1 MAENRSLVKDLF
13 TQIEQRI
20 FFGDRLK
27 EKQFLS
33 LSNPG
38 QYVKSSLD
46 ESNLDDLF
54 IQSALVDQ
62 SLAASW
68 IYKEQVGRLSDI
80 YGEILEFAKLPQLRL
95 SPDERQE
102 IKDLEQWIRDNMAN
116 YDRFGNRYEELAD
129 EYDYLSK
136 ENPTSPSLGRLLEKK
151 NRYMRD
157 WETLGRKLEY
167 ERKQARII
175 YLNSGDPNTWWL
187 SVRELYDNS
196 KKTTTTGGILKEFY
210 PTIFFPAVADWS
222 SSSWAKISM
231 ETYERDSSYYSRST
245 SWSAGAGAGWGLW
258 TVGVSA
264 GGSTREE
271 RFNTETERFGIEFE
285 FLRVRLIR
293 PWLKDSIFSL
303 KSWAWKRIHDSTLLS
318 DGGNIDLPIPIEPLG
333 RMPVV
338 VTSLL
343 VARNLK
349 ISASWSEFD
358 KELIQS
364 SFRGGL
370 SVGYGPFRLRGSY
383 SQDSTSIDETYKFEN
398 NTLSIDA
405 PQIIGYL
412 GTVLPKCPDPDLTL
426 PWETIPNLSPT
437 TTDRLLK
444 REYRAL
450 KEAEWQAQIFLDKKE
465 AILAEMKK
473 EIQLEVGRFQE
484 AALENLLSIEDN
496 SIIEQLGTEGGNP
509 HSA

>member
-1 MAENRSLVKDLF
+1 MPENRSLVKDLF

-38 QYVKSSLD
+38 QFVKLTLD
-46 ESNLDDLF
+46 ESNQDDLF
-54 IQSALVDQ
+54 IQSSLVDQ
-62 SLAASW
+62 SIAASW
-68 IYKEQVGRLSDI
+68 IYKEQVGKLSDI

-95 SPDERQE
+95 TPEQQQE
-102 IKDLEQWIRDNMAN
+102 IRDFEKWILDNLSK
-116 YDRFGNRYEELAD
+116 YDRYGSRYEEAAD
-129 EYDYLSK
+129 EYDYEVK
-136 ENPTSPSLGRLLEKK
+136 ENPTSPRLGRLLEKK
-151 NRYMRD
+151 NRAMRD
-157 WETLGRKLEY
+157 WETLGRKLEH

-187 SVRELYDNS
+187 AIRELYDNS
-196 KKTTTTGGILKEFY
+196 KKTTNTGGILKEFY
-210 PTIFFPAVADWS
+210 PTIFYPPVLDWS
-222 SSSWAKISM
+222 ASSWANISM

-258 TVGVSA
+258 SVGVSA

-271 RFNTETERFGIEFE
+271 RYSTETERFKIEFE

-303 KSWAWKRIHDSTLLS
+303 KSWAWKDTHDRTLLS
-318 DGGNIDLPIPIEPLG
+318 DGGNIDLPTPVEPIG

-338 VTSLL
+338 ITNLL

-349 ISASWSEFD
+349 ISASWSKFD
-358 KELIQS
+358 RDLIES
-364 SFRGGL
+364 SFSGGL
-370 SVGYGPFRLRGSY
+370 SVGYGPFCLRGSY

-398 NTLSIDA
+398 DTLSIDA

-412 GTVLPKCPDPDLTL
+412 GIVLPKCPDPDLTL
-426 PWETIPNLSPT
+426 PWETLPNLLPT
-437 TTDRLLK
+437 DTDRLLK
-444 REYRAL
+444 RELRAL
-450 KEAEWQAQIFLDKKE
+450 KEAEWQTEIFLNKKQAE
-465 AILAEMKK
+465 LVEMKK
-473 EIQLEVGRFQE
+473 KILLEADQYQE
-484 AALENLLSIEDN
+484 MTFNALLQPEL
-496 SIIEQLGTEGGNP
+496 EGV
-509 HSA
+509 SSDKDESER